1 MSSVIDMTVAFRIY
15 SKLTAVPAAPVVQ
28 DAAGVG
34 QNISPVTGKP
44 TLPGLFTVQAEAAAK
59 Q

>member
-1 MSSVIDMTVAFRIY
+1 VIDMTVAFRIY
-15 SKLTAVPAAPVVQ
+15 SKRTAGATAAPVVQ

-44 TLPGLFTVQAEAAAK
+44 TLPGLFTVQAEAAN